1 MGPLFLKDGGEL
13 GGEKPPHTGG
23 RFTCFPPTIFM
34 ILGPR
39 SPPPMG
45 GSKLWAAPPHHDMG
59 EAMFM
64 FIDGGEQTD
73 SDGGN
78 LTADGGEQ
86 LGADNGSPP

>member
-1 MGPLFLKDGGEL
+1 
-13 GGEKPPHTGG
+13 
-23 RFTCFPPTIFM
+23 
-34 ILGPR
+34 
-39 SPPPMG
+39 MG

-86 LGADNGSPP
+86 LGADNSSPP